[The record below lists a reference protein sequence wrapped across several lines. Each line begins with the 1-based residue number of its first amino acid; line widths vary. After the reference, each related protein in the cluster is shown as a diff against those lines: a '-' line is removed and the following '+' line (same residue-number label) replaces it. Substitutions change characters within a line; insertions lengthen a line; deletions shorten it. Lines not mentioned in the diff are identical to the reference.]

1 MESEAHPV
9 LELPEVEVLRKDLE
23 KEVVGK
29 RVKEVTAATASIVRP
44 FHRNRPE
51 LVKALQGRKIEGARR
66 RGKVIF
72 LDLDEQM
79 TWIIDPGQNGSVHKE
94 TASEPLGPDTH
105 LATTFTT
112 GGALHLSEAGDEP
125 TIRTGVVPTDEAFDA
140 VGLSHDA
147 LDLFDD
153 NPTWMEFG
161 RFLAEADKPLKLLL
175 IDESLLAGIGPVYSD
190 EILWEAGLRHD
201 HPSSSL
207 STQETR
213 RLYRATQEVIVAAM
227 KAAGS
232 SLDDAEA
239 DQMIDDE
246 GVAADHLRVYGR
258 DGKPCSRCRRPIVRT
273 RIKKGVY
280 TYHCEQCMI

>member
-1 MESEAHPV
+1 M

-29 RVKEVTAATASIVRP
+29 RVKEVTVATASIVRP

-51 LVKALQGRKIEGARR
+51 LTKALKGRRIEAARR
-66 RGKVIF
+66 RGRMIF
-72 LDLDEQM
+72 LDLDEQL
-79 TWIIDPGQNGSVHKE
+79 TWIIDPGENGSVHKE
-94 TASEPLGPDTH
+94 TASAPLGADTH
-105 LATTFTT
+105 LAATFTT
-112 GGALHLSEAGDEP
+112 GGALHISEAGNGP
-125 TIRTGVVPTDEAFDA
+125 TIRSGVVPTEQAFEAA
-140 VGLSHDA
+140 GVSHDA
-147 LDLFDD
+147 LDLFAD

-161 RFLAEADKPLKLLL
+161 RFLAEADRPLKLLL
-175 IDESLLAGIGPVYSD
+175 IDENLLAGIGPVYSD

-232 SLDDAEA
+232 SLDEA
-239 DQMIDDE
+239 DVDQMVDEE

-258 DGKPCSRCRRPIVRT
+258 DGKPCARCRRPIVRT